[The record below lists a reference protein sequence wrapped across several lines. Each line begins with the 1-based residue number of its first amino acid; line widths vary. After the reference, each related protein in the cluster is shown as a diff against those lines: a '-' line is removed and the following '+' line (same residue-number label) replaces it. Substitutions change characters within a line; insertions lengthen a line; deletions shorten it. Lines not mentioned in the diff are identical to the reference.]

1 MQDSV
6 RGLRV
11 VALLLSA
18 VVIAGAQQSTG
29 TISGIVTD
37 QQGAV
42 VPGAQVE
49 VLNTATNALFT
60 TSSNE
65 SGIYVAPGMV
75 VGVYEIAVETEGFRR
90 SVRSGVTL
98 QVGQNADVNVTL
110 EIGQVTEVVEV
121 VGEAPLVDT
130 SSATIGEVIERK
142 RVSDLPINGRGALA
156 LTLLTAGVISNAGP
170 TNSGF
175 GDRGIQLSSISINGS
190 PNSMNAQMLDGNNN
204 ILSYVGEVG
213 VPIAVDSVQE
223 FKVQSGTM
231 SSEFGYTAGGAIN
244 LVTRSGTND
253 IHGSVYEFLRNDAFD
268 ARNAFARTRLPL
280 RYNQYGGAVGGPFVK
295 NRTFGFFNWEE
306 YRLRRSSPRILTV
319 PVPEFLQGD
328 FSMLRTAQ
336 GDPIPLYD
344 PDTTRPNPVGGG
356 LVRDPYQNNQV
367 PSSKFDPAS
376 RNVIPWYPA
385 PNRQPSNPHTFSQN
399 FQDAAVRS
407 VNWSQWNVKIDH
419 RFSNKNSMFARY
431 TQARHQ
437 PFSNNPFTDPNVGTS
452 REDDQTNRNFVISDT
467 HTFSP
472 TLINNLRVGTSRQ
485 RFTFETVGRYLGYA
499 QQIGLPDSVPPDQ
512 VPQIAIS
519 PYPRIGGGALGKRT
533 SLNWDMQNMVT
544 HISGNHTLKYGLNAR
559 DLYGGNRQGGALS
572 GFFNFAGLTTNPQAT
587 AGTGNSLAQFLTGDV
602 SSAGIDRILGNSW
615 HGFNWS
621 AFVQDDWKVTPR
633 FTLNLG
639 LRWDFQQKPYERNNG
654 QINFDPDCIE
664 PSTGLRGCVV
674 YAGVDGQPRT
684 FMDEDYNDFG
694 PRVGFAY
701 DVTGEGKTVFRAGY
715 GIYYA
720 SIFYRHFTGDIN
732 LFSRTRTSYV
742 TSTPGEKAFQF
753 SGGFPF
759 PFKES
764 PGASAGP
771 GARLGQSVSLRESDA
786 TTPIT
791 QQWNASLQ
799 HQTGE
804 WFFDIAYAG
813 NKGNHFTGA
822 GYNLNQVDP
831 ATRFALGQNLRNRV
845 PNPNAGLVPGGL
857 GGSTVLYEQTLK
869 AFPHYSSVSIRNPR
883 LGNYLSHQ
891 LQINVKGPLKKGLLL
906 HLAFT
911 GGKKIGDSTH
921 VPVNFGLVEQT
932 NENSFQNGLYDRQVQ
947 RSIDPTDVAR
957 RAVVSI
963 LYELPFGRSSSSGL
977 SKLIGGW
984 QINTIGV
991 MQDGLPLIIRGA
1003 SNFQANRPNST
1014 GKSAKLS
1021 NPTAERWFDTS
1032 AFVNPPDFTFGNVGR
1047 ALPDVRAPGTVN
1059 FDLSLFKNTFIGGER
1074 RVNIQFRAE
1083 AFNFLNQ
1090 VNLAGRNGVNT
1101 RFVPGRDGLNSSATF
1116 GTIVNARDARVIQFG
1131 LKVIF

>member
-1 MQDSV
+1 MLDIA

-11 VALLLSA
+11 AALLLSA

-49 VLNTATNALFT
+49 VLNTATNALFA

-65 SGIYVAPGMV
+65 SGLYVAPGMV
-75 VGVYEIAVETEGFRR
+75 VGEYEIAVEAEGFRR
-90 SVRSGVTL
+90 GVRSGVTL
-98 QVGQNADVNVTL
+98 QVGRNAEVNVTL

-130 SSATIGEVIERK
+130 NSATIGEVIERK
-142 RVSDLPINGRGALA
+142 RITDLPINGRGALA

-231 SSEFGYTAGGAIN
+231 SSEFGFTAGGAIN
-244 LVTRSGTND
+244 LVTRSGTNE
-253 IHGSVYEFLRNDAFD
+253 IHGTVYEFLRNDALD

-295 NRTFGFFNWEE
+295 DRTFGFFNWEE
-306 YRLRRSSPRILTV
+306 YRMRRSSPRILSV
-319 PVPEFLQGD
+319 PIPEFLQGD
-328 FSMLRTAQ
+328 FSMLRTAS
-336 GDPIPLYD
+336 GAPIQIYD
-344 PDTTRPNPVGGG
+344 PDTTRPNPAGGG
-356 LVRDPYQNNQV
+356 QVRDPYPNNQV

-376 RNVIPWYPA
+376 RNVLPWYPA
-385 PNRQPSNPHTFSQN
+385 PNRPPTNQYTFSQN
-399 FQDAAVRS
+399 FQDASVRS

-499 QQIGLPDSVPPDQ
+499 QQIGLPASVPADQ
-512 VPQIAIS
+512 VPQIALS

-533 SLNWDMQNMVT
+533 SLNWDIQNMVT

-572 GFFNFAGLTTNPQAT
+572 GFFNFTGLTTNPQAP

-621 AFVQDDWKVTPR
+621 AFVQDDWKVVPR
-633 FTLNLG
+633 LTLNLG

-654 QINFDPDCIE
+654 QINFDPDCVE

-701 DVTGEGKTVFRAGY
+701 DVTGAGKTVFRAGY

-732 LFSRTRTSYV
+732 LFSRTRTNYV

-753 SGGFPF
+753 SDGFPF

-799 HQTGE
+799 HQQGD
-804 WFFDIAYAG
+804 WFFDVAYAG

-831 ATRFALGQNLRNRV
+831 ATRLALGQELNSRV

-857 GGSTVLYEQTLK
+857 GGRTVRLEQTLM
-869 AFPHYSSVSIRNPR
+869 AFPHYSSVTIRNPR

-891 LQINVKGPLKKGLLL
+891 LQINVKRPLKKGLLL

-911 GGKKIGDSTH
+911 GGKKISDSTH

-932 NENSFQNGLYDRQVQ
+932 NENSFQNGLYDRQIQ
-947 RSIDPTDVAR
+947 RSIDPTDVAK
-957 RAVVSI
+957 RAVISV
-963 LYELPFGRSSSSGL
+963 LYELPFGRSSSGGL

-984 QINTIGV
+984 QINPIGV
-991 MQDGLPLIIRGA
+991 LQDGLPLIIRGA

-1014 GKSAKLS
+1014 GQSAKLD
-1021 NPTAERWFDTS
+1021 NPTAQRWFNTD
-1032 AFVNPPDFTFGNVGR
+1032 AFVNPPDFTFGDVGR

-1059 FDLSLFKNTFIGGER
+1059 FDLSVIKDTYIGER
-1074 RVNIQFRAE
+1074 LNIQFRAE
-1083 AFNFLNQ
+1083 SFNFLNQ
-1090 VNLAGRNGVNT
+1090 LNLAGRNGVNT
-1101 RFVPGRDGLNSSATF
+1101 RFVPGTDGRNASATF
-1116 GTIVNARDARVIQFG
+1116 GTIVNARDARVVQFG
-1131 LKVIF
+1131 LKIIF

>member
-1 MQDSV
+1 MLDIV

-18 VVIAGAQQSTG
+18 VVIASAQQSTG

-49 VLNTATNALFT
+49 VLNTATNALFA

-65 SGIYVAPGMV
+65 SGLYVAPGMV
-75 VGVYEIAVETEGFRR
+75 VGEYEIAVEAEGFRR
-90 SVRSGVTL
+90 GVRSGVTL
-98 QVGQNADVNVTL
+98 QVGRNAEVNVTL

-130 SSATIGEVIERK
+130 NSATIGEVIERK
-142 RVSDLPINGRGALA
+142 RITDLPINGRGALA

-231 SSEFGYTAGGAIN
+231 SSEFGFTAGGAIN
-244 LVTRSGTND
+244 LVTRSGTNE
-253 IHGSVYEFLRNDAFD
+253 IHGTVYEFLRNDALD

-319 PVPEFLQGD
+319 PIPEFLQGD
-328 FSMLRTAQ
+328 FSMLRTAS
-336 GDPIPLYD
+336 GAPIQIYD
-344 PDTTRPNPVGGG
+344 PDTTRPNPTGGG
-356 LVRDPYQNNQV
+356 LVRDPYPNNQV

-376 RNVIPWYPA
+376 RNVLPWYPA
-385 PNRQPSNPHTFSQN
+385 PNRPPTNQHTFSQN
-399 FQDAAVRS
+399 FQDASVRS

-437 PFSNNPFTDPNVGTS
+437 PFSNNPFTDPNVGRS

-499 QQIGLPDSVPPDQ
+499 QQIGLPASIPEDQ
-512 VPQIAIS
+512 VPDINVS

-533 SLNWDMQNMVT
+533 SLNWDIQNMVT

-572 GFFNFAGLTTNPQAT
+572 GFFQFTGLTTNPQAP

-602 SSAGIDRILGNSW
+602 SRAGIDRILGNSW

-633 FTLNLG
+633 LTLNLG

-654 QINFDPDCIE
+654 QINFDPDCTE

-674 YAGVDGQPRT
+674 YAGVDGQPQT

-732 LFSRTRTSYV
+732 LFSRTRTNYV

-753 SGGFPF
+753 SEGFPF

-764 PGASAGP
+764 PGSAAGP

-799 HQTGE
+799 HQQGD
-804 WFFDIAYAG
+804 WFFDVAYAG

-831 ATRFALGQNLRNRV
+831 ATRLALGQELNSRV
-845 PNPNAGLVPGGL
+845 PNPIAGLVPGGL
-857 GGSTVLYEQTLK
+857 GGRTVRLEQTLM
-869 AFPHYSSVSIRNPR
+869 AFPHYSSVTIRNPR

-891 LQINVKGPLKKGLLL
+891 LQINVKRPLKKGLLL

-911 GGKKIGDSTH
+911 GGKKISDSTH

-932 NENSFQNGLYDRQVQ
+932 NENGFQNGLYDRQLQ
-947 RSIDPTDVAR
+947 RSIDPTDVAK
-957 RAVVSI
+957 RAVISI

-984 QINTIGV
+984 QINPIGV

-1003 SNFQANRPNST
+1003 NNNQANRPNST
-1014 GKSAKLS
+1014 GQSAKLD
-1021 NPTAERWFDTS
+1021 NRTAQRWFDTS
-1032 AFVNPPDFTFGNVGR
+1032 AFVNPPDFTFGDVGR

-1059 FDLSLFKNTFIGGER
+1059 FDLSVIKDTHIGER
-1074 RVNIQFRAE
+1074 LNIQFRAE
-1083 AFNFLNQ
+1083 SFNFLNQ
-1090 VNLAGRNGVNT
+1090 LNLAGRNGVNT
-1101 RFVPGRDGLNSSATF
+1101 RFVPGADGRNASGTF
-1116 GTIVNARDARVIQFG
+1116 GTIVNARDARVVQFG
-1131 LKVIF
+1131 LKFIF

>member
-1 MQDSV
+1 MLDIV

-49 VLNTATNALFT
+49 VLNTATNALFA

-65 SGIYVAPGMV
+65 SGLYVAPGMV
-75 VGVYEIAVETEGFRR
+75 VGVYEIAVEAEGFRR
-90 SVRSGVTL
+90 GVRSGVTL
-98 QVGQNADVNVTL
+98 QVGRNAEVNVTL

-130 SSATIGEVIERK
+130 NSATIGEVIERK
-142 RVSDLPINGRGALA
+142 RITDLPINGRGALA

-231 SSEFGYTAGGAIN
+231 SSEFGFTAGGAIN
-244 LVTRSGTND
+244 LVTRSGTNE
-253 IHGSVYEFLRNDAFD
+253 IHGTVYEFLRNDALD

-328 FSMLRTAQ
+328 FSMLRTAS
-336 GDPIPLYD
+336 GAPIQIYD
-344 PDTTRPNPVGGG
+344 PDTTRPNPTGGG
-356 LVRDPYQNNQV
+356 LVRDPYPNNQV

-376 RNVIPWYPA
+376 RNVLPWYPA
-385 PNRQPSNPHTFSQN
+385 PNRPPTNQYTFSQN
-399 FQDAAVRS
+399 FQDASVRS

-419 RFSNKNSMFARY
+419 RFNNKNSMFARY

-437 PFSNNPFTDPNVGTS
+437 PFSNNPFTDPNVGRS

-499 QQIGLPDSVPPDQ
+499 QQIGLPASIPEDQ
-512 VPQIAIS
+512 VPDINVS

-533 SLNWDMQNMVT
+533 SLNWDIQNMVT
-544 HISGNHTLKYGLNAR
+544 HISGNHTLKYGINAR
-559 DLYGGNRQGGALS
+559 DLYGGNRQGAALS
-572 GFFNFAGLTTNPQAT
+572 GFFQFTGLTTNPQAA

-602 SSAGIDRILGNSW
+602 SRAGIDRILGNSW

-621 AFVQDDWKVTPR
+621 AFVQDDWKVVPR
-633 FTLNLG
+633 LTLNLG

-664 PSTGLRGCVV
+664 PSTGFQGCVV

-732 LFSRTRTSYV
+732 LFSRTRTNYV

-753 SGGFPF
+753 SEGFPF

-771 GARLGQSVSLRESDA
+771 GARLGQSVTLRESDA

-799 HQTGE
+799 HQQGE
-804 WFFDIAYAG
+804 WFFDVAYAG

-831 ATRFALGQNLRNRV
+831 ATRLALGQNIRSRV
-845 PNPNAGLVPGGL
+845 PNPIAGLVPGGL
-857 GGSTVLYEQTLK
+857 GGRTVTLEQTLM
-869 AFPHYSSVSIRNPR
+869 AFPHYSSVTIRNPR

-891 LQINVKGPLKKGLLL
+891 LQINVKRPLKKGLLL

-911 GGKKIGDSTH
+911 GGKKISDSTH

-932 NENSFQNGLYDRQVQ
+932 NENSFQNGLYDRQLQ
-947 RSIDPTDVAR
+947 RSIDPTDVAK
-957 RAVVSI
+957 RAVISI
-963 LYELPFGRSSSSGL
+963 LYELPFGRSSSGGL

-984 QINTIGV
+984 QINPIGV
-991 MQDGLPLIIRGA
+991 LQDGLPLIIRGA

-1014 GKSAKLS
+1014 GQSAKLD
-1021 NPTAERWFDTS
+1021 NPTAQRWFNTD
-1032 AFVNPPDFTFGNVGR
+1032 AFVNPPDFTFGDVGR

-1059 FDLSLFKNTFIGGER
+1059 FDLSVIKDTYIGER
-1074 RVNIQFRAE
+1074 LNIQFRAE
-1083 AFNFLNQ
+1083 SFNFLNQ
-1090 VNLAGRNGVNT
+1090 LNLAGRNGVNT
-1101 RFVPGRDGLNSSATF
+1101 RFVPGTDGRNASGTF
-1116 GTIVNARDARVIQFG
+1116 GTIVNARDARVVQFG
-1131 LKVIF
+1131 LKIIF

>member
-1 MQDSV
+1 MLDIV

-49 VLNTATNALFT
+49 VLNTATNALFA

-65 SGIYVAPGMV
+65 SGLYVAPGMV
-75 VGVYEIAVETEGFRR
+75 VGEYEIAVEAEGFRR
-90 SVRSGVTL
+90 GVRSGVTL
-98 QVGQNADVNVTL
+98 QVGRNAEVNVTL

-130 SSATIGEVIERK
+130 NSATIGEVIERK
-142 RVSDLPINGRGALA
+142 RITDLPINGRGALA

-231 SSEFGYTAGGAIN
+231 SSEFGFTAGGAIN
-244 LVTRSGTND
+244 LVTRSGTNE
-253 IHGSVYEFLRNDAFD
+253 IHGTVYEFLRNDALD

-319 PVPEFLQGD
+319 PIPEFLQGD
-328 FSMLRTAQ
+328 FSMLRTAS
-336 GDPIPLYD
+336 GAPIQIYD
-344 PDTTRPNPVGGG
+344 PDTTRPNPTGGG
-356 LVRDPYQNNQV
+356 LVRDPYPNNQV

-376 RNVIPWYPA
+376 RNVLPWYPA
-385 PNRQPSNPHTFSQN
+385 PNRPPTNQYTFSQN
-399 FQDAAVRS
+399 FQDASVRS

-419 RFSNKNSMFARY
+419 RFNNKNSMFARY

-437 PFSNNPFTDPNVGTS
+437 PFSNNPFTDPNVGRS

-499 QQIGLPDSVPPDQ
+499 QQIGLPASIPEDQ
-512 VPQIAIS
+512 VPDINVS

-533 SLNWDMQNMVT
+533 SLNWDIQNMVT
-544 HISGNHTLKYGLNAR
+544 HISGNHTLKYGINAR
-559 DLYGGNRQGGALS
+559 DLYGGNRQGAALS
-572 GFFNFAGLTTNPQAT
+572 GFFQFTGLTTNPQAA

-602 SSAGIDRILGNSW
+602 SRAGIDRILGNSW

-621 AFVQDDWKVTPR
+621 AFVQDDWKVVPR
-633 FTLNLG
+633 LTLNLG

-664 PSTGLRGCVV
+664 PSTGFQGCVV

-732 LFSRTRTSYV
+732 LFSRTRTNYV

-753 SGGFPF
+753 SEGFPF

-771 GARLGQSVSLRESDA
+771 GARLGQSVTLRESDA

-799 HQTGE
+799 HQQGE
-804 WFFDIAYAG
+804 WFFDVAYAG

-831 ATRFALGQNLRNRV
+831 ATRLALGQNIRSRV
-845 PNPNAGLVPGGL
+845 PNPIAGLVPGGL
-857 GGSTVLYEQTLK
+857 GGRTVTLEQTLM
-869 AFPHYSSVSIRNPR
+869 AFPHYSSVTIRNPR

-891 LQINVKGPLKKGLLL
+891 LQINVKRPLKKGLLL

-911 GGKKIGDSTH
+911 GGKKISDSTH

-932 NENSFQNGLYDRQVQ
+932 NENSFQNGLYDRQLQ
-947 RSIDPTDVAR
+947 RSIDPTDVAK
-957 RAVVSI
+957 RAVISI
-963 LYELPFGRSSSSGL
+963 LYELPFGRSSSGGL

-984 QINTIGV
+984 QINPIGV
-991 MQDGLPLIIRGA
+991 LQDGLPLIIRGA

-1014 GKSAKLS
+1014 GQSAKLD
-1021 NPTAERWFDTS
+1021 NPTAQRWFNTD
-1032 AFVNPPDFTFGNVGR
+1032 AFVNPPDFTFGDVGR

-1059 FDLSLFKNTFIGGER
+1059 FDLSVIKDTYIGER
-1074 RVNIQFRAE
+1074 LNIQFRAE
-1083 AFNFLNQ
+1083 SFNFLNQ
-1090 VNLAGRNGVNT
+1090 LNLAGRNGVNT
-1101 RFVPGRDGLNSSATF
+1101 RFVPGTDGRNASGTF
-1116 GTIVNARDARVIQFG
+1116 GTIVNARDARVVQFG
-1131 LKVIF
+1131 LKIIF

>member
-1 MQDSV
+1 MLDIV

-49 VLNTATNALFT
+49 VLNTATNALFA

-65 SGIYVAPGMV
+65 SGLYVAPGMV
-75 VGVYEIAVETEGFRR
+75 VGEYEIAVEAEGFRR
-90 SVRSGVTL
+90 GVRSGVTL
-98 QVGQNADVNVTL
+98 QVGRNAEVNVTL

-130 SSATIGEVIERK
+130 NSATIGEVIERK
-142 RVSDLPINGRGALA
+142 RVSDLPLNGRGALA

-231 SSEFGYTAGGAIN
+231 SSEFGFTAGGAIN
-244 LVTRSGTND
+244 LVTRSGTNA
-253 IHGSVYEFLRNDAFD
+253 IHGTVYEFLRNDALD

-319 PVPEFLQGD
+319 PIPEFLQGD
-328 FSMLRTAQ
+328 FSMLRTAS
-336 GDPIPLYD
+336 GAPIQIYD
-344 PDTTRPNPVGGG
+344 PDTTRPNPTGGG
-356 LVRDPYQNNQV
+356 LVRDPYPNNQV

-376 RNVIPWYPA
+376 RNVLPWYPA
-385 PNRQPSNPHTFSQN
+385 PNRPPSNQYTFSQN
-399 FQDAAVRS
+399 FQDAAARS

-419 RFSNKNSMFARY
+419 RFNNKNSMFARY

-437 PFSNNPFTDPNVGTS
+437 PFSNNPFTDPNVGRS

-485 RFTFETVGRYLGYA
+485 RFTFETVGRYMGYA
-499 QQIGLPDSVPPDQ
+499 QQIGLPASIPEDQ
-512 VPQIAIS
+512 VPDINVS

-533 SLNWDMQNMVT
+533 SLNWDIQNMVT

-572 GFFNFAGLTTNPQAT
+572 GFFQFTGLTTNPQAP

-602 SSAGIDRILGNSW
+602 SRAGIDRILGNSW

-633 FTLNLG
+633 LTLNLG

-732 LFSRTRTSYV
+732 LFSRTRTDYFASA
-742 TSTPGEKAFQF
+742 PGEKAFQF
-753 SGGFPF
+753 SEGFPF

-771 GARLGQSVSLRESDA
+771 GARLGQSVTLRESDA

-791 QQWNASLQ
+791 QQWNASIQ
-799 HQTGE
+799 HQQGE
-804 WFFDIAYAG
+804 WFFDATYAG

-822 GYNLNQVDP
+822 GYNLNQVNP
-831 ATRFALGQNLRNRV
+831 ATRLALGQELNSRV

-857 GGSTVLYEQTLK
+857 GASTVRLEQTLM
-869 AFPHYSSVSIRNPR
+869 AFPHYSSVTIRNPR

-891 LQINVKGPLKKGLLL
+891 LQINVKRPLKDGLLL

-911 GGKKIGDSTH
+911 GGKKISDSTH

-932 NENSFQNGLYDRQVQ
+932 NENGFQNGLYDRQLQ
-947 RSIDPTDVAR
+947 RSIDPTDVAK
-957 RAVVSI
+957 RAVISL
-963 LYELPFGRSSSSGL
+963 LYELPFGKNSSSGL

-1003 SNFQANRPNST
+1003 SNNQANRPNST
-1014 GKSAKLS
+1014 GQSAKLD
-1021 NPTAERWFDTS
+1021 NPTAQRWFNTD
-1032 AFVNPPDFTFGNVGR
+1032 AFVNPPDFTFGDVGR
-1047 ALPDVRAPGTVN
+1047 ALSDVRAPGTVN
-1059 FDLSLFKNTFIGGER
+1059 FDLSLFKNTYIGGER
-1074 RVNIQFRAE
+1074 RVNVQFRAE

-1101 RFVPGRDGLNSSATF
+1101 RFVPGTDGRNASATF
-1116 GTIVNARDARVIQFG
+1116 GTIVNARDARVVQFG
-1131 LKVIF
+1131 LKIIF